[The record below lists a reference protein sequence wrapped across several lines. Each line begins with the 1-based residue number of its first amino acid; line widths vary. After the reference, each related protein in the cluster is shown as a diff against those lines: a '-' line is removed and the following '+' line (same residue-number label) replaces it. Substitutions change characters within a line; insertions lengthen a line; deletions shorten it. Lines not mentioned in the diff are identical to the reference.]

1 MLKWKLVLL
10 IFVILIVLGA
20 CSSNESNS
28 NVTTTTTNSSHS
40 EEVKEGFI
48 RVTVSMDNGSQYI
61 TEEEI
66 SIDEGKSLLDVMISN
81 FFIEQSNGK
90 ITSIERVKA
99 SKDENTEWK
108 YFVNGEEIDVIPRDY
123 IPASGDKI
131 VFDLQ
136 PIASDKIEME
146 EDSSAE
152 EEVKL
157 DHRILQT
164 IDENSTIVYAAI
176 PDDQFQYVIPIS
188 FVISGKSQNEAY
200 NELEQ
205 YLKDSNLIDNHYLL
219 DGLSY
224 EILKDEKQV
233 RIQFP
238 DDFTIQSSAEAY
250 MFEKLLSMMFMPIG
264 IEKVIFDS
272 VPDKEIVLGPFG
284 DIDEL
289 NLNKDKSSYKLY
301 NDSYFISIPHDELS
315 IEDAILNLKEDQSEF
330 NVHHTIPDEINFNV
344 VSENNKLSLEY
355 SGPSELHDLQA
366 IVTMI
371 ESILTTA
378 KSYGYEY
385 VNFKNMPLEQVG
397 NYLLTDEIKVPIAV
411 NPINIK

>member
-28 NVTTTTTNSSHS
+28 NVITTTTNSSDS

-164 IDENSTIVYAAI
+164 IDENSTIV
-176 PDDQFQYVIPIS
+176 
-188 FVISGKSQNEAY
+188 
-200 NELEQ
+200 
-205 YLKDSNLIDNHYLL
+205 
-219 DGLSY
+219 
-224 EILKDEKQV
+224 
-233 RIQFP
+233 
-238 DDFTIQSSAEAY
+238 
-250 MFEKLLSMMFMPIG
+250 
-264 IEKVIFDS
+264 
-272 VPDKEIVLGPFG
+272 
-284 DIDEL
+284 
-289 NLNKDKSSYKLY
+289 
-301 NDSYFISIPHDELS
+301 
-315 IEDAILNLKEDQSEF
+315 
-330 NVHHTIPDEINFNV
+330 
-344 VSENNKLSLEY
+344 
-355 SGPSELHDLQA
+355 
-366 IVTMI
+366 
-371 ESILTTA
+371 
-378 KSYGYEY
+378 
-385 VNFKNMPLEQVG
+385 
-397 NYLLTDEIKVPIAV
+397 
-411 NPINIK
+411 

>member
-1 MLKWKLVLL
+1 
-10 IFVILIVLGA
+10 
-20 CSSNESNS
+20 
-28 NVTTTTTNSSHS
+28 
-40 EEVKEGFI
+40 
-48 RVTVSMDNGSQYI
+48 
-61 TEEEI
+61 
-66 SIDEGKSLLDVMISN
+66 
-81 FFIEQSNGK
+81 
-90 ITSIERVKA
+90 
-99 SKDENTEWK
+99 
-108 YFVNGEEIDVIPRDY
+108 
-123 IPASGDKI
+123 
-131 VFDLQ
+131 
-136 PIASDKIEME
+136 
-146 EDSSAE
+146 
-152 EEVKL
+152 
-157 DHRILQT
+157 
-164 IDENSTIVYAAI
+164 VYAAI

-315 IEDAILNLKEDQSEF
+315 IEDA
-330 NVHHTIPDEINFNV
+330 
-344 VSENNKLSLEY
+344 
-355 SGPSELHDLQA
+355 
-366 IVTMI
+366 
-371 ESILTTA
+371 
-378 KSYGYEY
+378 
-385 VNFKNMPLEQVG
+385 
-397 NYLLTDEIKVPIAV
+397 
-411 NPINIK
+411 